1 MSQPTAA
8 PAFQSRAS
16 FLLIAAF
23 PGLFTLSKFVLWERY
38 GVFDFHSFHLAGLLA
53 NAGQIDQLYKPDV
66 FSAQYLQ
73 HYGEPGQL
81 PWFYPPLLLPYC
93 QFLALFSV
101 AVAFLVNGFISIA
114 AYYLAVRWVFPDRSR
129 DIIILSALPLII
141 ALGFGHPIILFLS
154 LLLIG
159 YRLTPSSLGA
169 GLLALTLCA
178 AKPHLGGVALFLL
191 FSRKLPKSLLPST
204 LIGIS
209 IVLIFAA
216 LYGWQVWWLFL
227 QSISLAATYLEGG
240 TINQQWISSLY
251 AGALALNTPRLFA
264 IMAQGSGLILF
275 CSIGAYL
282 FRHEKQDQFW
292 VVAGLA
298 AVFTSPYLMYYDLIF
313 LLFPL
318 ALVVKRV
325 HIRIARSWVYGLFLS
340 EVGFLVLL
348 AFKPAAP
355 FGFLVFAA
363 FTTMLFIGKARY
375 AHRP

>member
-1 MSQPTAA
+1 M
-8 PAFQSRAS
+8 
-16 FLLIAAF
+16 
-23 PGLFTLSKFVLWERY
+23 
-38 GVFDFHSFHLAGLLA
+38 
-53 NAGQIDQLYKPDV
+53 
-66 FSAQYLQ
+66 
-73 HYGEPGQL
+73 
-81 PWFYPPLLLPYC
+81 
-93 QFLALFSV
+93 

-141 ALGFGHPIILFLS
+141 ALGFDHPITLFLS

-159 YRLTPSSLGA
+159 YRLAPSSLGA

-204 LIGIS
+204 LIGMS
-209 IVLIFAA
+209 IVLIVAA

-227 QSISLAATYLEGG
+227 QSISLATSYLEGG
-240 TINQQWISSLY
+240 TINQQWISSIY
-251 AGALALNTPRLFA
+251 AGALALNAPSLFA
-264 IMAQGSGLILF
+264 IMAQGAALILY

-282 FRHEKQDQFW
+282 FLSEKSDQFW

-298 AVFTSPYLMYYDLIF
+298 AVFTSPYLMSYDLVF

-318 ALVVKRV
+318 ALVVNRMHMRK
-325 HIRIARSWVYGLFLS
+325 ARGWFYALFLS
-340 EVGFLVLL
+340 EVGLLVLL
-348 AFKPAAP
+348 ELRPTAAH
-355 FGFLVFAA
+355 GFLIFAA

-375 AHRP
+375 APKP